1 MDTSAGMVIDK
12 STRNLSTIFSASGV
26 ALWINIV
33 AILFIFLWVIAIIW
47 TTKDIIHRTNSFS
60 LQVISIVLVTLLT
73 PIV

>member
-12 STRNLSTIFSASGV
+12 STRNLSTLFSVSGV

-33 AILFIFLWVIAIIW
+33 AVFFIFLWVIAVIW
-47 TTKDIIHRTNSFS
+47 TTKDIINRTNSFS
-60 LQVISIVLVTLLT
+60 LQIISIVLVTLFT